1 MTTPPLPEGH
11 QPGLVQPRLFDPDP
25 TTLGMHLAGGH
36 LTAVDHTDTT
46 PTAEMEH
53 T

>member
-1 MTTPPLPEGH
+1 MCM
-11 QPGLVQPRLFDPDP
+11 FDPGNP
-25 TTLGMHLAGGH
+25 APGQVTAGGH